1 MLDKYFSLKKEISK
15 NEELH
20 NLNSRQASYNIGALF
35 IAFSTVISL
44 VFFFLLKNQ
53 IIGIHDFFI
62 EVNNSLSP
70 YYSISL
76 EDKSINEV
84 FAFFSSGTID
94 ILSESTLA
102 KYHDLKNQLLIVV
115 GSFISIKTF
124 LCFAYSNVKNKIL
137 NKYGFDIENQDSSSI
152 FSIFSGCFIF
162 FWAMLLFV
170 SLVLLDSTAKP
181 LALINV
187 LSILNVCVAL
197 ITCVASFV
205 PYSVTSGKF
214 KDILNYES
222 NIKKLDKE
230 RIIVF
235 NKMSNDNAFLNAI
248 AEKASNDELNDE
260 EIKIV
265 DNIFEAVRLRDKKKK
280 EATDRGL
287 KYKKIIKEDLSL
299 KEFDEITITNQ

>member
-1 MLDKYFSLKKEISK
+1 M
-15 NEELH
+15 
-20 NLNSRQASYNIGALF
+20 
-35 IAFSTVISL
+35 
-44 VFFFLLKNQ
+44 
-53 IIGIHDFFI
+53 
-62 EVNNSLSP
+62 
-70 YYSISL
+70 
-76 EDKSINEV
+76 
-84 FAFFSSGTID
+84 
-94 ILSESTLA
+94 
-102 KYHDLKNQLLIVV
+102 
-115 GSFISIKTF
+115 
-124 LCFAYSNVKNKIL
+124 
-137 NKYGFDIENQDSSSI
+137 
-152 FSIFSGCFIF
+152 F
-162 FWAMLLFV
+162 FWAMLLLV
-170 SLVLLDSTAKP
+170 SLILLDSTAKP

-187 LSILNVCVAL
+187 LSVLNVCVAL

-235 NKMSNDNAFLNAI
+235 NKMSHDSAFLNAI

-265 DNIFEAVRLRDKKKK
+265 DNIFETVRLRDKKKK

-299 KEFDEITITNQ
+299 KEFDDITITNQ

>member
-35 IAFSTVISL
+35 IAFSAVISL

-84 FAFFSSGTID
+84 FAFFSYGTID

-102 KYHDLKNQLLIVV
+102 KYHDLKNQLLIII
-115 GSFISIKTF
+115 GSFIAIKTF

-162 FWAMLLFV
+162 FWAMILFV
-170 SLVLLDSTAKP
+170 SLILLDSTAKP

-187 LSILNVCVAL
+187 LSILNACVAL

-265 DNIFEAVRLRDKKKK
+265 DNIFETVRQRDKKKK

-299 KEFDEITITNQ
+299 KEIDEITITNQ

>member
-35 IAFSTVISL
+35 IAFSTVITL

-53 IIGIHDFFI
+53 IISIHDFFI

-76 EDKSINEV
+76 KDKSINEV
-84 FAFFSSGTID
+84 FAFFSSGTVD

-102 KYHDLKNQLLIVV
+102 KYHDLKNQLLIII
-115 GSFISIKTF
+115 GTFIAIKSF
-124 LCFAYSNVKNKIL
+124 LCIAHSNVKNKIL
-137 NKYGFDIENQDSSSI
+137 NKYGFNIENQDSSSI
-152 FSIFSGCFIF
+152 FSIFSGCFMF
-162 FWAMLLFV
+162 FWAMLLLV
-170 SLVLLDSTAKP
+170 SLILLDSTAKP

-187 LSILNVCVAL
+187 LSVLNVCVAL

-265 DNIFEAVRLRDKKKK
+265 DNIFETVRLRDKKKK

>member
-20 NLNSRQASYNIGALF
+20 NLNSKQASYNIGALF
-35 IAFSTVISL
+35 IAFSTVITL

-84 FAFFSSGTID
+84 FAFFSSGTVD

-102 KYHDLKNQLLIVV
+102 KYHDLKNQLLIVI
-115 GSFISIKTF
+115 GSFIAIKTF
-124 LCFAYSNVKNKIL
+124 LCFAYSNVENKIL
-137 NKYGFDIENQDSSSI
+137 NKYGFNIENQDSSSI

-170 SLVLLDSTAKP
+170 SLILLDSTAKP

-214 KDILNYES
+214 KDIVNYES

-230 RIIVF
+230 RIIMF
-235 NKMSNDNAFLNAI
+235 NKMSNDNAFLNSI
-248 AEKASNDELNDE
+248 AEKASNDELNHE

-265 DNIFEAVRLRDKKKK
+265 DNIFETVRLRDKKKK